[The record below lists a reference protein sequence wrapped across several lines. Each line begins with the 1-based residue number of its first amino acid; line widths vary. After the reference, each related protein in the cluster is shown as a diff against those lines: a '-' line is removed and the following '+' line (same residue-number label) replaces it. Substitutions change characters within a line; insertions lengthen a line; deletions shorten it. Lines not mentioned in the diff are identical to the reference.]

1 LDADSPRH
9 AARNREHLNFIA
21 PARLAQVVA
30 TIIVAIARVDL
41 LNAAT
46 VTVGFFAV
54 RILQLGAG
62 NLFSV
67 QWQKRVDLTQMS
79 SRMAS
84 SAAGFASLLV
94 ILPLIAV
101 FGLVGFFASYWQLPW
116 LTLVFDVA
124 LLAAGLK
131 LYSYFLESG
140 RRLHLH
146 PH

>member
-67 QWQKRVDLTQMS
+67 QWPKRVDLTQMS

-84 SAAGFASLLV
+84 SCRGLRLASCYLATHRSLRT
-94 ILPLIAV
+94 
-101 FGLVGFFASYWQLPW
+101 GGFFRE
-116 LTLVFDVA
+116 
-124 LLAAGLK
+124 LLAASLAA
-131 LYSYFLESG
+131 SCV
-140 RRLHLH
+140 
-146 PH
+146 